1 MTDYNAIL
9 DTETD
14 PSAPLKSSLF
24 KRIVANP
31 LAIGEGSTGAPRI
44 VGAAIKRLADMPVL
58 TVSASDAFDA
68 APLCDVV
75 VGTLSTNSGTY
86 QTAYTITVKRG
97 TGSIRFKLSHSANDD
112 AAGTGEQSRLSVTKN
127 GVEITNWQTS
137 GNNIERSVD
146 VAVVPDDVILW
157 RHRRDNGSAISGVT
171 VSGMTI
177 LASDSYTTRPAYV
190 SQLLKDAP

>member
-1 MTDYNAIL
+1 MAFWTTISNLLVAVGAKPFATTIQALRDNPIAI
-9 DTETD
+9 TEG
-14 PSAPLKSSLF
+14 AP
-24 KRIVANP
+24 
-31 LAIGEGSTGAPRI
+31 GAPRI

-75 VGTLSTNSGTY
+75 VGSLSTTSGTY
-86 QTAYTITVKRG
+86 VTAYTLTVKRG

-112 AAGTGEQSRLSVTKN
+112 ASGTGEQSRLSVTKN

-157 RHRRDNGSAISGVT
+157 RHRRDNGGVAVT
-171 VSGMTI
+171 VSAMTI
-177 LASDSYTTRPAYV
+177 LASDSYTTRPVYV
-190 SQLLKDAP
+190 SQLLKDVA